1 MKRNQQVINEEVTF
15 LDSEELVSTTDTR
28 GVITY
33 ANEAFCRVAG
43 FTLDELVG
51 KNHNIIRH
59 PDMPKAAYKDM
70 WDHLKAKQS
79 WRGLVKNRCKDG
91 RYYWVDA
98 FITPIYESG
107 KLVGYQ
113 SVRVKPKAEH
123 VASAERVYQRVN
135 SGKSPGSPE
144 YGARQKLLAL
154 LAVVVVLSAL
164 SAWTLTPLAI
174 LPIIGLTSMVLFI
187 FRSELFTV
195 PRLIESLQSEY
206 DSVSRYVISGSGP
219 ASVVDFHLGFHK
231 AMRRTIIGRVLD
243 STRYLAEVSQNA
255 MKNVDKTIN
264 GIAKQREDMQS
275 ISASI
280 DELTHGSHNI
290 VRQTEASIGEAA
302 STHEQCETAKDR
314 INQSRSK
321 ILQLA
326 GVVGNAS
333 DSATELL
340 AAADHVA
347 ETMGE
352 IESIAD
358 QTNLLALNAAIE
370 AARAGESGRGFSVV
384 ADEVRALSNRTQQSA
399 ANTTESLENMRRTLK
414 MWVDHMQES
423 KQTAEFS
430 ANAAEQSVEQIEQI
444 YQMVSTITDHLSG
457 VGEAVDQQDT
467 MCKTIDNNVH
477 RITQVVGETST
488 VAEDMHKDAEGLS
501 EQIERFTGLSK
512 TFEQR

>member
-33 ANEAFCRVAG
+33 ANDVFCRVSG
-43 FTLDELVG
+43 FTLEELVG
-51 KNHNIIRH
+51 KNHNIVRH

-79 WRGLVKNRCKDG
+79 WRGIVKNRCKDG

-98 FITPIYESG
+98 FVTPIYESG
-107 KLVGYQ
+107 ALVGYQ
-113 SVRVKPKAEH
+113 SVRVKPKTEH
-123 VASAERVYQRVN
+123 VASAKRVYQRVN
-135 SGKSPGSPE
+135 NGKSPGSPE
-144 YGARQKLLAL
+144 YTSSQKLLAL
-154 LAVVVVLSAL
+154 LVTALILAGL
-164 SAWTLTPLAI
+164 SAWLLTPLSI
-174 LPIIGLTSMVLFI
+174 LPITGLVLMVLFI
-187 FRSELFTV
+187 FRSELFTM
-195 PRLIESLQSEY
+195 PALLESLKSEY

-231 AMRRTIIGRVLD
+231 AMRRTIIGRMID
-243 STRYLAEVSQNA
+243 STRYLAKVSRNA
-255 MKNVDKTIN
+255 MKNVDKTIS
-264 GIAKQREDMQS
+264 GIVKQREEMQS

-280 DELTHGSHNI
+280 DELTHGSQNI
-290 VRQTEASIGEAA
+290 VQQTEASIGEAA
-302 STHEQCETAKDR
+302 STHEQCETAKER

-333 DSATELL
+333 DSASELL
-340 AAADHVA
+340 AAADQVA

-430 ANAAEQSVEQIEQI
+430 AHAAEQSVEQIEHI
-444 YQMVSTITDHLSG
+444 YQMVTRITDHLSG
-457 VGEAVDQQDT
+457 VGKAVEQQDS
-467 MCKTIDNNVH
+467 MCNAIENNVH
-477 RITQVVGETST
+477 RITQVVSETSA
-488 VAEDMHKDAEGLS
+488 VADDMHKDAEGLS
-501 EQIERFTGLSK
+501 EQIDRFTGMSK